1 MGQIQ
6 KSDANPI
13 LLALLNLFIC
23 GGVGYFLMGQQKKAI
38 AAVVYWMVGM
48 FCTFGMVCFPL
59 ALLTAYDAYLLGQK
73 LANGET
79 IEDNENGLGFLS
91 MLPGFS

>member
-1 MGQIQ
+1 MGQIS

-13 LLALLNLFIC
+13 LLAVLNLVT
-23 GGVGYFLMGQQKKAI
+23 GGCVGYFLMGQQKKAI
-38 AAVVYWMVGM
+38 ASIIYFFIG
-48 FCTFGMVCFPL
+48 FCFGIGLLVPL
-59 ALLTAYDAYLLGQK
+59 ITAYDAYLLGQK

-91 MLPGFS
+91 SLPGFS